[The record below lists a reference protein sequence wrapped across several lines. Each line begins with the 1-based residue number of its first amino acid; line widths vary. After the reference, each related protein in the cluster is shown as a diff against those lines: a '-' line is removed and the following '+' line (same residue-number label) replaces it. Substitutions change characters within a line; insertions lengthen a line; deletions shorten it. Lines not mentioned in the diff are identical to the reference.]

1 MPAVTEVVGVKLGDG
16 DPALVLVIT
25 PAAPLHVYKVGDPS
39 TAFPV
44 GVALSVKLLPKQ
56 IVLADGERVTV
67 GVGATE

>member
-1 MPAVTEVVGVKLGDG
+1 M
-16 DPALVLVIT
+16 IT

-44 GVALSVKLLPKQ
+44 GVALSVKLLPKH
-56 IVLADGERVTV
+56 IVLADVETVIV